1 MWATPS
7 SAAPRRAAQRAERE
21 QRQRAVRVGD
31 GRRPDARGQQAD
43 ARRDQPVGR
52 EPRGAAIS
60 QSVGSPLTPG
70 LRQDGALV
78 ARDEHAGDAEA
89 IGLGARR
96 ALAGEQERRRAD
108 LGLDAAARG
117 RGHAHEIGRRRAPR
131 RGVDRVVALL
141 ASPHPAPA
149 VAPGRGEAA
158 ALERERDPSRRHV
171 DAHGPDA
178 PGRRARGRDVASEAH
193 ERGPVGIEPTAQ
205 PVGDPA
211 LRDAAEIELHAGIEL
226 DRGGRHVDAH
236 TPAAAS
242 RRRPI
247 GIVLGSH
254 RFEAAVVSRL
264 HQRGQRRRVEAPSR
278 ALACGQRDLHELEQL
293 GPCLH
298 AAVAV
303 EARQLRV
310 GAEAREQQLQ
320 PEHLAL
326 GGDEGEA
333 DGWGFGS
340 VDEQLAGRPDCL
352 EAMSDHHDDRV
363 IVSGGSVT
371 MRTGAGPPPKGR
383 TTATTSSCALR
394 ERTRAAR
401 RRGRRS
407 PGRASRRPGRS
418 DAGAGRGRWRARA
431 GGAPRGSAASGA

>member
-1 MWATPS
+1 M
-7 SAAPRRAAQRAERE
+7 
-21 QRQRAVRVGD
+21 
-31 GRRPDARGQQAD
+31 
-43 ARRDQPVGR
+43 
-52 EPRGAAIS
+52 
-60 QSVGSPLTPG
+60 
-70 LRQDGALV
+70 
-78 ARDEHAGDAEA
+78 
-89 IGLGARR
+89 
-96 ALAGEQERRRAD
+96 
-108 LGLDAAARG
+108 
-117 RGHAHEIGRRRAPR
+117 
-131 RGVDRVVALL
+131 
-141 ASPHPAPA
+141 
-149 VAPGRGEAA
+149 
-158 ALERERDPSRRHV
+158 
-171 DAHGPDA
+171 
-178 PGRRARGRDVASEAH
+178 
-193 ERGPVGIEPTAQ
+193 GIEPAAQ

-236 TPAAAS
+236 TPAAGS

-264 HQRGQRRRVEAPSR
+264 HQRGEHRRVEAPSR

-310 GAEAREQQLQ
+310 GRKRESSSSSRSTSPRRRRGRGARL
-320 PEHLAL
+320 
-326 GGDEGEA
+326 
-333 DGWGFGS
+333 GFGS

-352 EAMSDHHDDRV
+352 EAVSDHHDDRV

-371 MRTGAGPPPKGR
+371 MRTGAGAAAEGR

-394 ERTRAAR
+394 ERRAAR